1 MIVIHID
8 TQKDTSFLKKTYE
21 GIDNL
26 ILLYNPTKEEV
37 NKTLKENP
45 NEDVM
50 MLGHGSTTGL
60 FNHDFKS
67 TDYYIIGYDNVEL
80 LKNRNCIGIWCYAK
94 EFARKYALKG
104 YFTSMFISNGGEAKS
119 FGYKAEEEDV
129 FNEVQNFSAYVNMLI
144 KDNTPYTEW
153 VESLQSMVDMSKDY
167 VNFNYSNMEYFD
179 GTQKPLTKAYDY
191 DAYYGSGSTYGK
203 SGKTYG
209 YGKYGKG
216 WYDEDEE
223 IEREQAFK
231 DFCKEQHIESDIMKD
246 IVRKAFYEGWNSYE
260 TYLYGSYWYQ

>member
-26 ILLYNPTKEEV
+26 KLLYNPTKAEV

-45 NEDVM
+45 TEDVM
-50 MLGHGSTTGL
+50 MLGHGSTSGL

-67 TDYYIIGYDNVEL
+67 KDYYIIGYDNVEL

-119 FGYKAEEEDV
+119 FGFSKATEEDV

-144 KDNTPYTEW
+144 KDNTPYEEW
-153 VESLQSMVDMSKDY
+153 VESLQSMVDMGKDF
-167 VNFNYSNMEYFD
+167 VEFNYSAMEYFD
-179 GTQKPLTKAYDY
+179 GTQKPTTKSYYDY
-191 DAYYGSGSTYGK
+191 EGSKLYGT

-209 YGKYGKG
+209 YGKG
-216 WYDEDEE
+216 WYEEEDEE
-223 IEREQAFK
+223 IEREKAFN
-231 DFCKEQHIESDIMKD
+231 DFCKEQKIESDIMKD
-246 IVRKAFYEGWNSYE
+246 IVRKAFYEGWKSYE
-260 TYLYGSYWYQ
+260 DYLYGYGSY

>member
-45 NEDVM
+45 YEDVM
-50 MLGHGSTTGL
+50 MLGHGSPSGL

-67 TDYYIIGYDNVEL
+67 KDYYIIGYDNVKL
-80 LKNRNCIGIWCYAK
+80 LKDRNCIGIWCYAK

-119 FGYKAEEEDV
+119 FGFNKATEEDV

-153 VESLQSMVDMSKDY
+153 VESLQSMVDMNKDF
-167 VNFNYSNMEYFD
+167 VNFNYSAMEYFD
-179 GTQKPLTKAYDY
+179 GTQKPSTKPYDY
-191 DAYYGSGSTYGK
+191 DAYYGGSGSTYGSYSK

-209 YGKYGKG
+209 YGRS
-216 WYDEDEE
+216 WYDIDEE
-223 IEREQAFK
+223 EEREKGVQGLLRGAK
-231 DFCKEQHIESDIMKD
+231 D
-246 IVRKAFYEGWNSYE
+246 
-260 TYLYGSYWYQ
+260 